1 MKGAVSLNLDFDYV
15 TLERWGDALQQ
26 ILAVRVNDHLQK
38 KFRKPSTIGEVRK
51 LGRLGVVLDTNG
63 TGLGALADL

>member
-38 KFRKPSTIGEVRK
+38 KFRKPSTIGEVRNWAAWVWF
-51 LGRLGVVLDTNG
+51 GQVPNPQHS
-63 TGLGALADL
+63 